1 MEMMVEVMVVT
12 VTVAVAVMILM
23 GMGRMVMM
31 MVVVLARDRAHRALQ
46 VDFLAGIMVV
56 VTATMMAAPV
66 VVDRL
71 PRRSL
76 QSRLPVHPTLCWPG
90 LGPWWP

>member
-12 VTVAVAVMILM
+12 VAVMIPM

-31 MVVVLARDRAHRALQ
+31 KVVVLAPNRAHQALQ

-66 VVDRL
+66 VVDRP